1 MIKKITS
8 SELVKGSIILF
19 VTFSIFNFL
28 NFIFQFLM
36 ARMLGPAEYGVFAVI
51 MALFYFMAVPAD
63 SIQTIIS
70 KYTSKLKVKNEYGKI
85 KLLLIKS
92 LKRGFIAATI
102 LFLIFLPIF
111 FVFSYTLDISFWLVT
126 LSGLMLFMFFTIP
139 VTRGLMQG
147 LKKFKAL
154 GTNMVI
160 DSSIKVILA
169 IGFVFLGLKVYG
181 AVLSIILGSLIALVF
196 SLVPLKTILNKNKE
210 YSDFHG
216 IYKYSWPVLF
226 VLLAILLMQSVDV
239 IIAKKFFPPEIAG
252 QYAVANLIGKMIFFG
267 TLSISKAM
275 FPLSSEEFEG
285 NGDGKKTKSIFYK
298 SLIIVS
304 GICIISLLALA
315 LFPETIISLL
325 FGEQYLYASNILLN
339 IGIAF
344 SFISLSN
351 LVLIYGLSINKKIP
365 THYML
370 TFILIQAILLF
381 FMRGSLLNLSIGMLI
396 STALLFLGSLVII
409 RKKG

>member
-1 MIKKITS
+1 
-8 SELVKGSIILF
+8 
-19 VTFSIFNFL
+19 
-28 NFIFQFLM
+28 M